1 MNMETVQ
8 TGVGEAQPFGA
19 RRTIPF
25 DYAFRYTLTGEPGTV
40 LRSTVTVSIEATFT
54 AVSIGYGVIPAVTP
68 LTFGPT
74 ALNDVEGDQNLRRY
88 QHGRSSELPKG

>member
-40 LRSTVTVSIEATFT
+40 LRSTVTVSIEAIFT

-68 LTFGPT
+68 LTFGP
-74 ALNDVEGDQNLRRY
+74 
-88 QHGRSSELPKG
+88 SSA